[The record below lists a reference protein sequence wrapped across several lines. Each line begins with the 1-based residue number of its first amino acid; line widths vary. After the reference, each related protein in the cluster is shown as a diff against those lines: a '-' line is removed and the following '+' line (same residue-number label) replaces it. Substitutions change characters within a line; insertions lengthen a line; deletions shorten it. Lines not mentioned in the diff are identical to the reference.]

1 MSIDPSRFREAI
13 RTIHAGTL
21 AVDEAEAIVALAQLA
36 VDADGREDPD
46 EIKTFFTAGKA
57 IYELTGM
64 PDLPTPTFLDAD
76 DPEDRMREL
85 AGQLHTAAAK
95 DLAYAVAFVMA
106 VSDVDIAPEEGA
118 LVEKLQDVLKLPEE
132 RAAEIAATISAA
144 ITPPA

>member
-64 PDLPTPTFLDAD
+64 PDLPTRTACASSRRSSTRRPRRSSPT
-76 DPEDRMREL
+76 P
-85 AGQLHTAAAK
+85 
-95 DLAYAVAFVMA
+95 
-106 VSDVDIAPEEGA
+106 SP
-118 LVEKLQDVLKLPEE
+118 
-132 RAAEIAATISAA
+132 S
-144 ITPPA
+144 